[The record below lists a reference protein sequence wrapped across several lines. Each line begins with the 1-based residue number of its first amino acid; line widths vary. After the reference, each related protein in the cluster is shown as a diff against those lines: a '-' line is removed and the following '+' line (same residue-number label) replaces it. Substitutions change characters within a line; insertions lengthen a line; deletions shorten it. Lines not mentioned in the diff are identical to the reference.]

1 MAKQKGPIK
10 YAGTIGDIRHFKIKG
25 LTGYYAGL
33 TGGPTASQIKNAP
46 EFARTRENMNEFG
59 GSAKTAK
66 SLRNG
71 LARVLFGIADPYVT
85 GRLTAVMKRINLEDN
100 TGTRGFRSIL
110 VSNHKDYLKGF
121 EFNKNIP
128 FKTIFSVPMDYSKN
142 LDGDY
147 ELVIQPFSAQSE
159 VLSPSGA
166 THFRIIW
173 AVAVLSDF
181 EYNPN
186 TKSYEPT
193 VPETNELNGI
203 SYSEYLPVIG
213 EVSET
218 EVYTT
223 IDFSGLTEP
232 SNLIACVGIEFY
244 QKVNT
249 NYSRLKANSGLYIY
263 DVASFLG

>member
-33 TGGPTASQIKNAP
+33 KGGPTASQIKNAP

-59 GSAKTAK
+59 GSAKIAK
-66 SLRNG
+66 SLRSG
-71 LARVLFGIADPYVT
+71 LAKALFGIADPYVT
-85 GRLTAVMKRINLEDN
+85 GRLTAAMKRINLEDN

-121 EFNKNIP
+121 EFNKNVP
-128 FKTIFSVPMDYSKN
+128 LKTIFSVPMEYSKN

-159 VLSPSGA
+159 VLSPTGA

-181 EYNPN
+181 EYNSN

-193 VPETNELNGI
+193 VPELNEANVI
-203 SYSEYLPVIG
+203 SYSDYLPVIG
-213 EVSET
+213 EVPQT
-218 EVYTT
+218 RIPAY
-223 IDFSGLTEP
+223 IDSIGLSAP
-232 SNLIACVGIEFY
+232 SNLIVCVGIEFY

-249 NYSRLKANSGLYIY
+249 NYARLKANSGLYIF
-263 DVASFLG
+263 DVASFQA